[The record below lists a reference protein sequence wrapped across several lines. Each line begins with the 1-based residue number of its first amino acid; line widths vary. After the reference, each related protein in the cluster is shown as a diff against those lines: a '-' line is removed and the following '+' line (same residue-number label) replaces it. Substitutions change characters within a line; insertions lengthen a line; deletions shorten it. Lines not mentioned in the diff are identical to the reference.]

1 MGYNTIKTKFFN
13 NGFVLVKNLL
23 NKKDI
28 IEIFSDLEEI
38 KKIVQKK
45 SKQYYHLSSNGKFN
59 SIHNINSFRR
69 SGAVMKICKNS
80 KITKIVEKIFSEKSI
95 MRNCEF
101 FLKPKKKG
109 LKAPFHQDNFY
120 WNIKNLEH

>member
-45 SKQYYHLSSNGKFN
+45 SKQ
-59 SIHNINSFRR
+59 
-69 SGAVMKICKNS
+69 
-80 KITKIVEKIFSEKSI
+80 
-95 MRNCEF
+95 
-101 FLKPKKKG
+101 
-109 LKAPFHQDNFY
+109 
-120 WNIKNLEH
+120 